1 MREISRRELY
11 AMGEPLGECVTRKE
25 AGRIVCGD
33 GGGSTQKTEIPKE
46 LRPLATQFAN
56 KAMQIGD
63 NAYAPFT
70 GQRFAPLAGDQTSA
84 MSMIR
89 NRALGGD
96 PVMNQANQTMMQTLQ
111 GGQTNPYL
119 NSMVDQAQQSVAR
132 NYNLFTKPQT
142 ESAMVNSGSFGN
154 SGLLQMQQ
162 EQQRQAS
169 EQMGNIATQM
179 YGQAY
184 DQDRARQM
192 QALGMAP
199 TYGNQA
205 YQDAAQLLN
214 SGALQQAN
222 KQQGLDFNYQQF
234 AEGREQPYKN
244 LQAMGLPFGANMG
257 SSTSTKSGGTDWG
270 SLAASAAMMVL
281 MGSDRRMK
289 EDVKRVGKTDDGT
302 PIYTYRYKSGGP
314 VQMGVMAQELEKK
327 NPGAVHNVGGLLA
340 VDYSKVS

>member
-1 MREISRRELY
+1 MTSRQQLY
-11 AMGEPLGECVTRKE
+11 AMGEPFGDCATRRE
-25 AGRIVCGD
+25 AGRVIYGG
-33 GGGSTQKTEIPKE
+33 GGGSSSSTKLPAE
-46 LRPLATQFAN
+46 LRPLASAYAKQAQ
-56 KAMQIGD
+56 QIGS
-63 NAYAPFT
+63 NPYTPFT
-70 GQRFAPLAGDQTSA
+70 GQRFAGMTGDQNAA
-84 MSMIR
+84 MGMIR
-89 NRALGGD
+89 DRAMNGS
-96 PVMNQANQTMMQTLQ
+96 PVMDQADQTLMQTLQ

-119 NSMVDQAQQSVAR
+119 SSMVDQAQQSVAR

-142 ESAMVNSGSFGN
+142 ETAMANSGSFGN

-162 EQQRQAS
+162 EQQRQAT
-169 EQMGNIATQM
+169 EQMGNVATQM

-234 AEGREQPYKN
+234 LEKREQPYKN
-244 LQAMGLPFGANMG
+244 LQAMGAPFSQNMG
-257 SSTSTKSGGTDWG
+257 STTTQKQGMGGADWAA
-270 SLAASAAMMVL
+270 LAGTAAML
-281 MGSDRRMK
+281 FFSDRRLK
-289 EDVKRVGKTDDGT
+289 EDVKKVGMTDDGL
-302 PIYTYRYKSGGP
+302 PIYTYKYKSGGP
-314 VQMGVMAQELEKK
+314 TQMGVMAQDLQKK
-327 NPGAVHNVGGLLA
+327 KPDAVHNVGGLLA